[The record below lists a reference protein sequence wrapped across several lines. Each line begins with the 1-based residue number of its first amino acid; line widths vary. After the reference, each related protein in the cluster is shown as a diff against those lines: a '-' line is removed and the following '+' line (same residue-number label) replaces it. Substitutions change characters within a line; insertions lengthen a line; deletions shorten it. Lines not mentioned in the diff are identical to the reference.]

1 MVRFNDKEQVSTL
14 ASNDILPMT
23 DISDSANDKKVTVNQ
38 LSKFTVDN
46 ISTLTGGL
54 GFSQNNLTNTLK
66 TNYDTAYNNLSTLG
80 LLNEA
85 GNQKLAL
92 SNMFPIGSIALS
104 DSTGYA
110 QVLAMK
116 NSSTTTVTDTI
127 NGIPVTYTL
136 ATDGSKVADI
146 GQKNNI
152 DKIYALLGYSEY
164 YIIDTTNRQF
174 YLPRLENPL
183 TDIVNARKSYLKIN
197 CYREQ
202 FLYAGSSHSAIT
214 IKEDTYLKFK
224 MGGYTRVWY
233 NENETTFDA
242 KTKLD
247 SGSAFSAGKQ
257 YYIYLVETAK
267 VNKFDIIVSLNS
279 TYPTG
284 YNANNSYCIG
294 GFHTLC
300 VSVTA
305 SNAPAL
311 PANSLWDAHPAI
323 GYNAGDIIPNS
334 IWCETHRPMSSPAGM
349 VYIDLL
355 DLWVDIYLQ
364 SGTYKNTTSAYG
376 ATVTDSRTPIQHLWD
391 MQLVGKRLARDVEFM
406 IFAEGSN
413 QKTNI
418 SGSAAPSP
426 KTSGGHVDTAGKR
439 MISGYFVEECCG
451 YLWQWLDEIGFNG
464 QGNWTGYGDEG
475 TRGSTYG
482 MPYILAAGGAWGGS
496 SSCGS
501 RSRACDGAR
510 SGVRAGRGGRGV
522 SLPKFGR

>member
-152 DKIYALLGYSEY
+152 DQIYALLGYSEY
-164 YIIDTTNRQF
+164 YIIDTANRQF

-197 CYREQ
+197 C
-202 FLYAGSSHSAIT
+202 
-214 IKEDTYLKFK
+214 
-224 MGGYTRVWY
+224 
-233 NENETTFDA
+233 
-242 KTKLD
+242 
-247 SGSAFSAGKQ
+247 
-257 YYIYLVETAK
+257 
-267 VNKFDIIVSLNS
+267 
-279 TYPTG
+279 
-284 YNANNSYCIG
+284 
-294 GFHTLC
+294 
-300 VSVTA
+300 
-305 SNAPAL
+305 
-311 PANSLWDAHPAI
+311 
-323 GYNAGDIIPNS
+323 
-334 IWCETHRPMSSPAGM
+334 
-349 VYIDLL
+349 
-355 DLWVDIYLQ
+355 
-364 SGTYKNTTSAYG
+364 
-376 ATVTDSRTPIQHLWD
+376 
-391 MQLVGKRLARDVEFM
+391 
-406 IFAEGSN
+406 
-413 QKTNI
+413 
-418 SGSAAPSP
+418 
-426 KTSGGHVDTAGKR
+426 
-439 MISGYFVEECCG
+439 
-451 YLWQWLDEIGFNG
+451 
-464 QGNWTGYGDEG
+464 
-475 TRGSTYG
+475 
-482 MPYILAAGGAWGGS
+482 
-496 SSCGS
+496 
-501 RSRACDGAR
+501 
-510 SGVRAGRGGRGV
+510 
-522 SLPKFGR
+522 

>member
-116 NSSTTTVTDTI
+116 NSSTTTITDTI
-127 NGIPVTYTL
+127 KGIPVTYTL

-197 CYREQ
+197 C
-202 FLYAGSSHSAIT
+202 
-214 IKEDTYLKFK
+214 
-224 MGGYTRVWY
+224 
-233 NENETTFDA
+233 
-242 KTKLD
+242 
-247 SGSAFSAGKQ
+247 
-257 YYIYLVETAK
+257 
-267 VNKFDIIVSLNS
+267 
-279 TYPTG
+279 
-284 YNANNSYCIG
+284 
-294 GFHTLC
+294 
-300 VSVTA
+300 
-305 SNAPAL
+305 
-311 PANSLWDAHPAI
+311 
-323 GYNAGDIIPNS
+323 
-334 IWCETHRPMSSPAGM
+334 
-349 VYIDLL
+349 
-355 DLWVDIYLQ
+355 
-364 SGTYKNTTSAYG
+364 
-376 ATVTDSRTPIQHLWD
+376 
-391 MQLVGKRLARDVEFM
+391 
-406 IFAEGSN
+406 
-413 QKTNI
+413 
-418 SGSAAPSP
+418 
-426 KTSGGHVDTAGKR
+426 
-439 MISGYFVEECCG
+439 
-451 YLWQWLDEIGFNG
+451 
-464 QGNWTGYGDEG
+464 
-475 TRGSTYG
+475 
-482 MPYILAAGGAWGGS
+482 
-496 SSCGS
+496 
-501 RSRACDGAR
+501 
-510 SGVRAGRGGRGV
+510 
-522 SLPKFGR
+522 